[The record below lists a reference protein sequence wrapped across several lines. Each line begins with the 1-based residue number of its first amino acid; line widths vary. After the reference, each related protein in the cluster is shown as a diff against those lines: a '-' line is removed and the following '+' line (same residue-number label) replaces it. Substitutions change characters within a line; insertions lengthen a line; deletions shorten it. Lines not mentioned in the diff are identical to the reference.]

1 MLILKYNSKW
11 INNFELIQ
19 KTLLCNLTSCNVSIE
34 HVGSTSIPQLGS
46 KPIIDIDLVYF
57 NLSDF
62 AKIKDH
68 LEKLGY
74 YHNGNQ
80 GIVGREVFKRNNADH
95 PILDTISHH
104 LYVCHTNSQELQ
116 RHLLFRDYLRI
127 NEDARITYENLKL
140 SIALQANQD
149 KKKYARLKE
158 NQAKHFING
167 IIEKAE
173 KQLNL

>member
-11 INNFELIQ
+11 INDFELIQ

-34 HVGSTSIPQLGS
+34 HVGSTAIPQLGS

-57 NLSDF
+57 DWNDF
-62 AKIKDH
+62 EKIKAH
-68 LEKLGY
+68 LESIGY

-80 GIVGREVFKRNNADH
+80 GIVDREVFKRINTNH
-95 PILDTISHH
+95 PILDTIAHH
-104 LYVCHTNSQELQ
+104 LYVCPNNSLELQ
-116 RHLLFRDYLRI
+116 RHLLFRDYLRK
-127 NEDARITYENLKL
+127 NKEARITYENLKFD
-140 SIALQANQD
+140 IALQANQD
-149 KKKYARLKE
+149 KKKYAQLKE
-158 NQAKHFING
+158 DQAKHFING